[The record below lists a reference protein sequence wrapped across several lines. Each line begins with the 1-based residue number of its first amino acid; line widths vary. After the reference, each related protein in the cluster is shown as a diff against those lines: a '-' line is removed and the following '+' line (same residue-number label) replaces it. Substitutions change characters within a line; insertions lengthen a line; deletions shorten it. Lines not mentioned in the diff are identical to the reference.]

1 MSNPDH
7 YRKYLKYKTKY
18 LHTKVMNGGVIDK
31 CRICKSFPKP
41 LVDYPDKKY
50 EYVPNGPSVINIER
64 ETVTNK
70 DYRRVIHT
78 SNNMQLVLMTL
89 KPGIEIGMERHD
101 SIDQFIRIEEGS
113 AKCRFSGTFVSQGYV
128 TDADK
133 KEHMVVYD
141 EKMGTEIG
149 TVTGTTYKELPKDH
163 VLLVPRGTWHNIW
176 NDSANDVNIYTVYSF
191 DNGKVPHRVDV
202 KQLTKEDE
210 KNEVH
215 P

>member
-1 MSNPDH
+1 MGPSDH
-7 YRKYLKYKTKY
+7 YAKYLKYKTKY
-18 LHTKVMNGGVIDK
+18 LHTKVMSGGVIDK
-31 CRICKSFPKP
+31 EGKLLANPP
-41 LVDYPDKKY
+41 LDYPDKQY
-50 EYVPNGPSVINIER
+50 EYVVNGASVINIER

-89 KPGIEIGMERHD
+89 KPGVEIGMERHD
-101 SIDQFIRIEEGS
+101 SVDQFIRIEEGS
-113 AKCRFSGTFVSQGYV
+113 AKCRYGGTFVSQGV
-128 TDADK
+128 TDTDT
-133 KEHMVVYD
+133 KEHTVVYD
-141 EKMGTEIG
+141 EKVG
-149 TVTGTTYKELPKDH
+149 TVSGTVISTEFKELPKDH

-176 NDSANDVNIYTVYSF
+176 NDSANDVNIYTVYSY
-191 DNGKVPHRVDV
+191 DNGKPPHRVDV